1 MFNKKKIEKLESQ
14 MWDANFEIKRLKERV
29 EWLLEDKE
37 KRNAREAMLMK
48 YLGLK
53 IVDVPTETKIIK
65 G

>member
-1 MFNKKKIEKLESQ
+1 

-48 YLGLK
+48 HLGLE
-53 IVDVPTETKIIK
+53 IIDVREAKIIK
-65 G
+65 RKDA

>member
-1 MFNKKKIEKLESQ
+1 

-37 KRNAREAMLMK
+37 RRNAREAMLLK
-48 YLGLK
+48 FLGLK
-53 IVDVPTETKIIK
+53 IVDVPGETKIIK